1 MKVLI
6 VDDEAMICEWLQFC
20 IAQNPACRLT
30 GVAHN
35 GREALELFQQNE
47 ADLVLTDIKMPVMDG
62 LELLHALRALS
73 ERVRVVMLTAFADFD
88 LARRALREGASEY
101 LLKTE
106 MQNEALQELLGR
118 MARQLSVSEG
128 RGKPGQHRAG
138 ALHHPQDPAL
148 GAGADGR
155 RDGRTAPVRRAL
167 ARQRPVRAG
176 GVAARAAAGGPGLP
190 AEQPGAPCGRL

>member
-73 ERVRVVMLTAFADFD
+73 GEGGAAEAFYEPIST
-88 LARRALREGASEY
+88 L
-101 LLKTE
+101 
-106 MQNEALQELLGR
+106 
-118 MARQLSVSEG
+118 
-128 RGKPGQHRAG
+128 
-138 ALHHPQDPAL
+138 PA
-148 GAGADGR
+148 
-155 RDGRTAPVRRAL
+155 APC
-167 ARQRPVRAG
+167 
-176 GVAARAAAGGPGLP
+176 ARAPRNT
-190 AEQPGAPCGRL
+190 C

>member
-73 ERVRVVMLTAFADFD
+73 ERVRVVMPISTL
-88 LARRALREGASEY
+88 
-101 LLKTE
+101 
-106 MQNEALQELLGR
+106 
-118 MARQLSVSEG
+118 
-128 RGKPGQHRAG
+128 
-138 ALHHPQDPAL
+138 PA
-148 GAGADGR
+148 
-155 RDGRTAPVRRAL
+155 APC
-167 ARQRPVRAG
+167 
-176 GVAARAAAGGPGLP
+176 ARAPRNT
-190 AEQPGAPCGRL
+190 C